1 MHPNQKVLEDFLKK
15 HPFSAAQALEQCTDE
30 EAAAFLQKMP
40 KEESI
45 KLLSLIN
52 AEKASRFFALYEPQ
66 KKLELM
72 RNGEIFLIVSLLR
85 PMEVTAREHL
95 LEGVTIERSLA
106 ITRKLEQLPN
116 TVGALMEA
124 AIVVQKESPVEQAVE
139 IIKRNL
145 DHVNLCIYV
154 VDMEGTLKGYVG
166 SKELLLADPSGSIG
180 ESMSK
185 HLPKF
190 LSNMPVKNVIDHPAW
205 FEFGN
210 IPVVDSSERILGS
223 LYHSSIIKIS
233 TKTNRPTTKEILETG
248 GALGELYLVGL
259 TALLG
264 SKGNE

>member
-30 EAAAFLQKMP
+30 EAAEFLQNMP
-40 KEESI
+40 KEQSI
-45 KLLSLIN
+45 KLLNLTN
-52 AEKASRFFALYEPQ
+52 AEKASRYFTLYEPQ
-66 KKLELM
+66 KKMDLM
-72 RNGEIFLIVSLLR
+72 RDGEIFLIVSLLR

-95 LEGVTIERSLA
+95 LEGLTMERSMA
-106 ITRKLEQLPN
+106 ITRKLEQVPN
-116 TVGALMEA
+116 TVGALMEP

-139 IIKRNL
+139 IIRRNL
-145 DHVNLCIYV
+145 HYVNLCIYV
-154 VDMEGTLKGYVG
+154 VDMEGTFKGYVG
-166 SKELLLADPSGSIG
+166 SKELLLADPLSSAG

-185 HLPKF
+185 HSPKF
-190 LSNMPVKNVIDHPAW
+190 LPNMPVKYVIDHPAW

-223 LYHSSIIKIS
+223 LYHSSIIKNS

-264 SKGNE
+264 SKSNK